1 MGLAEGVTIAPPAER
16 RNDARYGC
24 CQVHIDWLVALS
36 WPCCLMYIYYHGKEQ
51 KDELCSPEH
60 AAKGHNACYVE
71 MASIE
76 RSEFNLELSLLVIIS

>member
-1 MGLAEGVTIAPPAER
+1 
-16 RNDARYGC
+16 
-24 CQVHIDWLVALS
+24 
-36 WPCCLMYIYYHGKEQ
+36 MYTYYHGKEQ